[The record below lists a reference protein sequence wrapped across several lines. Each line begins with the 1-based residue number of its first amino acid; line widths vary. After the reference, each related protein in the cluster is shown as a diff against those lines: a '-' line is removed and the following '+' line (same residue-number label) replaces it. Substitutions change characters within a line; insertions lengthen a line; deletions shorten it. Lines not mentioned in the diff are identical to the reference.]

1 MVKRLQNKIA
11 GSRFALPVTAVY
23 SIMIWLAGGLIANQ
37 LYLHF
42 LLFGLSAYLM
52 VELNNSNSLIRIY
65 SRMVSCSFMALTLMS
80 AFLFDST
87 DVWVV
92 QFCVV
97 ATYLI
102 LFKCYQNKRSQG
114 LVFYAFFFIGIA
126 SIFFIQILYFVP
138 FLWIMMRA
146 NLMSFSMRSLLA
158 SLIGIT
164 APYWF
169 LSGYFIF
176 NGTADL
182 LLAHIE
188 SIAQFASPFQFDFS
202 NYHVIATFA
211 YIMIIAAIGSFHFLR
226 NSYKDKI
233 RTRMIYEILITMTAI
248 TFVFIIL
255 QPQHIK
261 PLLSIMTISTSIL
274 AAHYIALTNTKLT
287 NITFCCLT
295 AGTLALTAYNLWIP

>member
-114 LVFYAFFFIGIA
+114 LVFYAFSSSA
-126 SIFFIQILYFVP
+126 LP
-138 FLWIMMRA
+138 A
-146 NLMSFSMRSLLA
+146 
-158 SLIGIT
+158 
-164 APYWF
+164 
-169 LSGYFIF
+169 
-176 NGTADL
+176 
-182 LLAHIE
+182 
-188 SIAQFASPFQFDFS
+188 
-202 NYHVIATFA
+202 
-211 YIMIIAAIGSFHFLR
+211 SFH
-226 NSYKDKI
+226 SD
-233 RTRMIYEILITMTAI
+233 
-248 TFVFIIL
+248 IIL
-255 QPQHIK
+255 RTIPMDNDACQPHVVQHAFA
-261 PLLSIMTISTSIL
+261 PGVTHRHNSAIL
-274 AAHYIALTNTKLT
+274 VSVGVFHLQRHGRPPARPHRVDSSVCIA
-287 NITFCCLT
+287 
-295 AGTLALTAYNLWIP
+295 IPV

>member
-138 FLWIMMRA
+138 
-146 NLMSFSMRSLLA
+146 
-158 SLIGIT
+158 
-164 APYWF
+164 
-169 LSGYFIF
+169 
-176 NGTADL
+176 
-182 LLAHIE
+182 
-188 SIAQFASPFQFDFS
+188 
-202 NYHVIATFA
+202 
-211 YIMIIAAIGSFHFLR
+211 
-226 NSYKDKI
+226 SY
-233 RTRMIYEILITMTAI
+233 
-248 TFVFIIL
+248 
-255 QPQHIK
+255 
-261 PLLSIMTISTSIL
+261 
-274 AAHYIALTNTKLT
+274 
-287 NITFCCLT
+287 
-295 AGTLALTAYNLWIP
+295 G

>member
-11 GSRFALPVTAVY
+11 GSRFSLPVTAVY
-23 SIMIWLAGGLIANQ
+23 SLAIWLAGGLIEKQ
-37 LYLHF
+37 LYIHF

-65 SRMVSCSFMALTLMS
+65 SRMVSCSFMTLTIMA

-92 QFCVV
+92 QFCVI
-97 ATYLI
+97 AAYLI
-102 LFKCYQNKRSQG
+102 LFKCYQNKHSQG

-126 SIFFIQILYFVP
+126 SVFFIQILFFVP

-176 NGTADL
+176 NGNADL
-182 LLAHIE
+182 LLAHVK
-188 SIAQFASPFQFDFS
+188 SIAEFAPLFQYDLS
-202 NYHVIATFA
+202 NCHVTITFV
-211 YIMIIAAIGSFHFLR
+211 YITIIAIIGSFHFMR

-233 RTRMIYEILITMTAI
+233 RIRMIYEIFITMNTL
-248 TFVFIIL
+248 TFIFILL
-255 QPQHIK
+255 QPQHIN
-261 PLLSIMTISTSIL
+261 PLLSMMIINSSVL
-274 AAHYIALTNTKLT
+274 AAHFIALTNTKIT
-287 NITFCCLT
+287 NITFCCIAACTIGLT
-295 AGTLALTAYNLWIP
+295 VYNLWIP

>member
-11 GSRFALPVTAVY
+11 GSRFSLPITAVY
-23 SIMIWLAGGLIANQ
+23 SLMIWLAGGLIENQ
-37 LYLHF
+37 LYLHL

-65 SRMVSCSFMALTLMS
+65 SRMVSCAFMALTLVC
-80 AFLFDST
+80 AFIFDT
-87 DVWVV
+87 IDVWVV
-92 QFCVV
+92 QSCVV

-102 LFKCYQNKRSQG
+102 LLKCYQNKHSQG

-126 SIFFIQILYFVP
+126 SVFFIQILYYLP
-138 FLWIMMRA
+138 FLWIMIRS
-146 NLMSFSMRSLLA
+146 NLMSFSIKSLLA
-158 SLIGIT
+158 SLLGIT

-169 LSGYFIF
+169 LSGYLIF
-176 NGTADL
+176 NGNPDIL
-182 LLAHIE
+182 LEHLK
-188 SIAQFASPFQFDFS
+188 SLVQFQPILQYDFN
-202 NYHVIATFA
+202 NYPVIITFA
-211 YIMIIAAIGSFHFLR
+211 YMTIVAAIGVIHFLR

-233 RTRMIYEILITMTAI
+233 RTRMIYEIFITMTII

-287 NITFCCLT
+287 NITFICLT
-295 AGTLALTAYNLWIP
+295 ISTMALTAYNLWIH